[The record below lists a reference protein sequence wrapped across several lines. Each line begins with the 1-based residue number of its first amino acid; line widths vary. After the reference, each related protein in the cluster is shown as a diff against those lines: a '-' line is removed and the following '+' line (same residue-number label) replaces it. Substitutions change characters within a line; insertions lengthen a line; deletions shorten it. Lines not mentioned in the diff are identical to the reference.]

1 LYWIILVLE
10 SEGNMGWRS
19 LKYLSVVLLLGILS
33 ITVARAETAEEMAS
47 NCREIVLAKV
57 SNEGDKGTALA
68 VPNNLPSGICWGA
81 FLSFQS
87 AIMVVGNEYPD
98 GTHSPTPRP
107 FFAACAADA
116 STSQLI
122 KIFVHYIDE
131 HPERLNQDF
140 FFVAVLATQ
149 KAFPCKSAH

>member
-1 LYWIILVLE
+1 
-10 SEGNMGWRS
+10 MGWKS
-19 LKYLSVVLLLGILS
+19 LKNFSVVLLLGILS
-33 ITVARAETAEEMAS
+33 IAVAHAEIAEEMAS
-47 NCREIVLAKV
+47 NCREIVQAKV
-57 SNEGDKGTALA
+57 LNEGDKGTAVAIPSDLS
-68 VPNNLPSGICWGA
+68 SGICWGA

-122 KIFVHYIDE
+122 KIFVHTSMSTLSD
-131 HPERLNQDF
+131 
-140 FFVAVLATQ
+140 
-149 KAFPCKSAH
+149 

>member
-1 LYWIILVLE
+1 
-10 SEGNMGWRS
+10 MGWKS
-19 LKYLSVVLLLGILS
+19 LKNFSVVLLLGILS
-33 ITVARAETAEEMAS
+33 IAVAHAEIAEEMAS
-47 NCREIVLAKV
+47 NCREIVQAKV
-57 SNEGDKGTALA
+57 LNEGDKGTAVAIPSDLS
-68 VPNNLPSGICWGA
+68 SGICWGA

-140 FFVAVLATQ
+140 FFVAIVATQ
-149 KAFPCKSAH
+149 KAFPCKSAR